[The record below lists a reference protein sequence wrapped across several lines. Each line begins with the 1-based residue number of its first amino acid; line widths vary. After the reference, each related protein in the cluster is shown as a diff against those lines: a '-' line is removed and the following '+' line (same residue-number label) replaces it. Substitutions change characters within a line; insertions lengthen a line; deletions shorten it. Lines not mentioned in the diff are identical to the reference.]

1 MNKAELLKEKAKQNS
16 MNLYLSNSDE
26 VKTSNNVIPPQPKQD
41 DTEVSIHNQKKEKEN
56 QEQQKQMLSFRIP
69 KDIIEKIGKYAYIER
84 MTKQDVI
91 IKGLSQFFDD
101 KDAIEKLKQF
111 DTLKKNN

>member
-41 DTEVSIHNQKKEKEN
+41 DT
-56 QEQQKQMLSFRIP
+56 
-69 KDIIEKIGKYAYIER
+69 
-84 MTKQDVI
+84 
-91 IKGLSQFFDD
+91 
-101 KDAIEKLKQF
+101 
-111 DTLKKNN
+111 